1 MKQQIFI
8 WAKIKKCSIL
18 WKKKEM
24 FDFMEEKGF
33 YTNKDSGEGPFVI
46 IFNDS
51 YMKECNRITLV
62 LTKDIDTSKFAR
74 EVFDWLKSII

>member
-1 MKQQIFI
+1 
-8 WAKIKKCSIL
+8 
-18 WKKKEM
+18 M

-62 LTKDIDTSKFAR
+62 LPKDIDTSKFAR
-74 EVFDWLKSII
+74 EVFDWLKSITRHVPELPANLHRGNPLSL

>member
-1 MKQQIFI
+1 
-8 WAKIKKCSIL
+8 
-18 WKKKEM
+18 M

-62 LTKDIDTSKFAR
+62 LPKDLDASK
-74 EVFDWLKSII
+74 FDWLKSII